1 MFTEGG
7 AKENG
12 NQRKSEYGGCSGRH
26 ALIDMPTEGLGMEKK
41 LAPIHP
47 GEILLEDFIKPAG
60 MTMSQLA
67 IALQVPSNRISQI
80 CGGDRAISAETALR
94 LARYWG
100 TSPEFWLNLQKDY
113 DLQIANDEYEKE
125 INRTV
130 QPRVSVS
137 A

>member
-1 MFTEGG
+1 
-7 AKENG
+7 
-12 NQRKSEYGGCSGRH
+12 
-26 ALIDMPTEGLGMEKK
+26 MEKK

-130 QPRVSVS
+130 QPRVSVE